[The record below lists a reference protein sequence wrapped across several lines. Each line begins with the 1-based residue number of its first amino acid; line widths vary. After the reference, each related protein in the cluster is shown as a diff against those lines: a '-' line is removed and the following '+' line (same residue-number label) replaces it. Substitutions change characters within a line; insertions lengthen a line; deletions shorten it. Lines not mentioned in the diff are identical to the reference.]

1 MANKYP
7 HVLSPIRLGNT
18 LFRNR
23 IFASP
28 VSHPDFSNAVGMTA
42 RQKAFYGLRARGGA
56 ASVSTG
62 DGIVHFETGFLHP
75 YKLRLDD
82 RELYPSLS
90 DLARTVRQ
98 YGAVPTLELSH
109 GGKFANVSNL
119 IGNMERGKKPY
130 GPDHEF
136 TAAGEEIFEMPRAM
150 IEEIAASYGRAAGM
164 AKQAG
169 FGMVLI
175 HAGHGWLLNQF
186 MSPASNHRTD
196 EFGGSF
202 ENRMRFTHMV
212 IDSVRRAVGPGF
224 PIELRISGA
233 EFTPGGYDID
243 YGIRI
248 AKSVDGLVDL
258 IHVSAGVHDCESTF
272 IITHP
277 SMFRDHGCNVWLAER
292 IKKEVTTPVATIGG
306 LTDPE
311 MLEDIIA
318 SGKADV
324 VEMGRQLMAD
334 PYLPRKMEA
343 GCAEDIT
350 HCIRCFACMDQLRHR
365 RSMRCAL
372 NPAIGREDEPA
383 PVKTDAPKLVLVA
396 GGGPA
401 GMQAALSARERGH
414 EVILFEAA
422 DRLGGQTLCEQ
433 HVSFKYDMY
442 RFGQTLAGRVARSGI
457 QVRLNTPLTPQLAA
471 SLRPDAIIAAVGA
484 RPVRLPIP
492 TADTMQVPDCS
503 HQRKEHFAVG
513 NTVAVIGGGLVGCE
527 NAIHFAAQGKSV
539 TVIEMQS
546 DYAADAAWP
555 HRLAIREQFELLG
568 VTVLCTAAASRI
580 DPDGVWVNT
589 PDGDRFIPADT
600 VFMAAGLRPCAEDA
614 EALRGIAPR
623 FLAVG
628 DCVSPG
634 RLFDAVTAGH
644 YAGLDV

>member
-1 MANKYP
+1 MANQYP

-28 VSHPDFSNAVGMTA
+28 VSHPDFSNAVGMTV
-42 RQKAFYGLRARGGA
+42 RQKEFYGLRAKGGA

-136 TAAGEEIFEMPRAM
+136 TPAGEEIFEMPREM
-150 IEEIAASYGRAAGM
+150 IEEIAASYGRAAGL

-311 MLEDIIA
+311 MLEEIIA

-383 PVKTDAPKLVLVA
+383 PAKTDAPKRVLVA

-401 GMQAALSARERGH
+401 GMQAALSAHERGH

-433 HVSFKYDMY
+433 HVPFKYDMY
-442 RFGQTLAGRVARSGI
+442 RFGQTLAGRIARAGI
-457 QVRLNTPLTPQLAA
+457 DVRLNTRLTPELAA
-471 SLRPDAIIAAVGA
+471 SLQPDAIIAATGA
-484 RPVRLPIP
+484 QPIRLPIP
-492 TADTMQVPDCS
+492 TAETARVPDCS
-503 HQRKEHFAVG
+503 DQRNENFTVG
-513 NTVAVIGGGLVGCE
+513 DTVAVIGGGLVGCE

-539 TVIEMQS
+539 IVIEMRS

-555 HRLAIREQFELLG
+555 HRLAIKEQFERLG
-568 VTVLCTAAASRI
+568 ITVLCSAAASRI
-580 DPDGVWVNT
+580 QADGVWVDA
-589 PDGDRFIPADT
+589 PDGEQFIPADT
-600 VFMAAGLRPCAEDA
+600 VFMAAGLRPCTEEAQ
-614 EALRGIAPR
+614 ALRGIAPR
-623 FLAVG
+623 FLTVG
-628 DCVSPG
+628 DCVTPG

>member
-1 MANKYP
+1 MKHKYQ
-7 HVLSPIRLGNT
+7 HILTPIKLGNT
-18 LFRNR
+18 VFRNR

-28 VSHPDFSNAVGMTA
+28 VSLPDFNNEAGMTV
-42 RQKAFYGLRARGGA
+42 RQKSFYGLRAKGGA

-75 YKLRLDD
+75 YKLKLDN

-90 DLARTVRQ
+90 DLTRTVRQ
-98 YGAVPTLELSH
+98 YGAIPTLELSH

-119 IGNMERGKKPY
+119 IGNMESGKKPY
-130 GPDHEF
+130 GPNHEF
-136 TAAGEEIFEMPRAM
+136 APSGEEIFQMSREM
-150 IEEIAASYGRAAGM
+150 IEEIAASYGRVAGM
-164 AKQAG
+164 AKEAG

-212 IDSVRRAVGPGF
+212 IDSVRKAVGPGF
-224 PIELRISGA
+224 PIEFRMSGA

-243 YGIRI
+243 YGVQI

-258 IHVSAGVHDCESTF
+258 IHVSAGVHDNESTF

-277 SMFRDHGCNVWLAER
+277 SMFREHGCNVWLAER
-292 IKKEVTTPVATIGG
+292 IKKEVKTPVATIGG

-311 MLEDIIA
+311 MLEEIIA

-334 PYLPRKMEA
+334 PYLPRKLEE
-343 GCAEDIT
+343 GREEDIT

-372 NPAIGREDEPA
+372 NPQIGREDEPA
-383 PVKTDAPKLVLVA
+383 PAKAEVSKKVLVA

-401 GMQAALSARERGH
+401 GMEAALAAHARGH
-414 EVILFEAA
+414 EVVLFEAT
-422 DRLGGQTLCEQ
+422 DRLGGQTACEQ
-433 HVSFKYDMY
+433 YVPFKYDMY
-442 RFGQTLAGRVARSGI
+442 RFGRTLAKRVEQAGI
-457 QVRLNTPLTPQLAA
+457 EVRLNTPLTPELAE
-471 SLRPDAIIAAVGA
+471 SMNPDVIVAAVGA
-484 RPVRLPIP
+484 KPLYPPIP
-492 TADTMQVPDCS
+492 VAEDAYVLDCS
-503 HQRKEHFAVG
+503 DQRNENLKVG

-527 NAIHFAAQGKSV
+527 NAIHFAQQGKNV

-546 DYAADAAWP
+546 DFAKDATWP
-555 HRLAIREQFELLG
+555 HRLAIQQQFEQLKINVLCSAAAKRIASDGVAVEGPDGEQF
-568 VTVLCTAAASRI
+568 VS
-580 DPDGVWVNT
+580 
-589 PDGDRFIPADT
+589 ADT
-600 VFMAAGLRPCAEDA
+600 VFMAAGLKPRTDA
-614 EALRGIAPR
+614 VEALRFIAPR
-623 FLAVG
+623 FITVG
-628 DCVSPG
+628 DCVKPAQ
-634 RLFDAVTAGH
+634 LFDAVSGGR
-644 YAGLDV
+644 YAGSEI